1 MESNFKKTVESLFA
15 GMENFISTKTVV
27 GDAIHVDN
35 TIILPLVD
43 ITFGMGAGASE
54 GKNEGKNE
62 GGGGGGLGAKI
73 TPSAVLVIHDG
84 QARLVNIKNQD
95 SLSKLIDMA
104 PDIMDKIKGKIDKNK
119 DKNNKE
125 DENQNNDI

>member
-27 GDAIHVDN
+27 GEAIHVDN